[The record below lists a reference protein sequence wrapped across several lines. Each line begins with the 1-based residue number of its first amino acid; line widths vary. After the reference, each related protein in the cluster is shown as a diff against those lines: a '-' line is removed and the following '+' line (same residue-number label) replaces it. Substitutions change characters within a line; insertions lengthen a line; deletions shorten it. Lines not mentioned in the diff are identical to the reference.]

1 MILLGIPHFVT
12 KQSLFYKS
20 NESKSV
26 LPQEN
31 GGCRDSSGI
40 TKIKQI
46 FHRNFQNL
54 CNIKKLVQRN
64 RCFSIWC
71 LNIAD
76 MCTAEVGCLC
86 QFCLCKSTKFAIISN
101 GQTEKSKL
109 IHAFVVHK
117 NRRIACVSLSV
128 QQNISKR
135 NNIKICKYKVKYC
148 KIRKKFEIC
157 KKRTGRYTVSD
168 YFSSVSGEDFILGGR

>member
-12 KQSLFYKS
+12 KQSLFYTS

-86 QFCLCKSTKFAIISN
+86 QFCLCKST
-101 GQTEKSKL
+101 
-109 IHAFVVHK
+109 
-117 NRRIACVSLSV
+117 SL
-128 QQNISKR
+128 R
-135 NNIKICKYKVKYC
+135 
-148 KIRKKFEIC
+148 
-157 KKRTGRYTVSD
+157 
-168 YFSSVSGEDFILGGR
+168 

>member
-12 KQSLFYKS
+12 KQSLFYTS

-86 QFCLCKSTKFAIISN
+86 QFCLCKSTKFALISN

-109 IHAFVVHK
+109 IHAFVVHIPAPFSIK
-117 NRRIACVSLSV
+117 TDASPAFLLAYSRI
-128 QQNISKR
+128 
-135 NNIKICKYKVKYC
+135 Y
-148 KIRKKFEIC
+148 RKETI
-157 KKRTGRYTVSD
+157 
-168 YFSSVSGEDFILGGR
+168 